1 MAEQEEEIVIIQ
13 EDEAAAQ
20 PSTDEINKE
29 KEKSSKKTDDTNKK
43 QLLIFAALAAVLVLL
58 LGILAV
64 VVVMKIKK
72 KDKPHTLSTTSIEK
86 KLQNHTTK
94 IKPSK
99 IEHLIAKAN
108 YLYTNGQ
115 KQQALK
121 IYEYIAQYSEAIS
134 QYNLGVA
141 RLKNKQYKEALQS
154 FQQAIQNGEKRCV
167 SALNAAVCSLYL
179 NNKED
184 FSYYINMAKAYLP
197 NEINSPL
204 YPYYYTLIKFYS
216 QHYYEALASV
226 SKTTSKEYEQ
236 RTKELK
242 AKLSAFFQSD
252 YPAIEALEDIH
263 NEKNNYF
270 SRALLYARVGD
281 LSLAKTNFEAALVKR
296 DMPKKATAGLIY
308 TKLKMGL
315 IDDAAND
322 LKAANKKYK
331 ENIFENYPITVF
343 LKKTLF
349 NPIKAQEVYR
359 QDIKK
364 NESIIFQ
371 ELFYFSPY
379 KIFNANQTINYIRK
393 GNATSYIDS
402 IDSAE
407 GFLQKSSSTSSVNKG
422 IAQAIKLALNFK
434 IRQANTIL
442 KQLVKIQPKH
452 SILHYNLALTYA
464 QLGDMHNAYK
474 HFIWSYHLNAKNYL
488 PGIYAYMCSKL
499 IHKEDKK
506 LLSTLKNTLAEDME
520 KSKEQLQFYTT
531 LLQISQN
538 DWLDGVDWL
547 DNNYKKRPIYLAMN
561 HLIALH
567 LNKQQ
572 TAVQSA
578 KKLILLLPKEILP
591 HIMYMNAKFYNDE
604 KPQYAKHVMNYL
616 QKQHFHYND
625 LYYGAAITHSLFI
638 QEYLISGKIYQLVQ
652 LLQHKLDVTT
662 DQDVID
668 IEQALALAL
677 FYNKEFEKS
686 YILYNSLVDTF
697 KIRDA
702 KTLFLASTAAIG
714 ANHHANA
721 IALLELSKLQDR
733 KYKETR
739 YALGL
744 LYMEINNPQG
754 AVIEFGHMKTNN
766 FHSHFFNFNID
777 TAKLTF
783 KHQHPNEN

>member
-20 PSTDEINKE
+20 PSVEEVEEQNNIDNNNDGEE
-29 KEKSSKKTDDTNKK
+29 KK
-43 QLLIFAALAAVLVLL
+43 QLLIFAALAGILILL
-58 LGILAV
+58 LAILAV
-64 VVVMKIKK
+64 VIVIKVKK
-72 KDKPHTLSTTSIEK
+72 KKEVPTVSTTAIEK
-86 KLQNHTTK
+86 KLQTNKPK

-99 IEHLIAKAN
+99 LEHLIAKAN

-121 IYEYIAQYSEAIS
+121 IYEYIAQFSEAIS

-154 FQQAIQNGEKRCV
+154 FNLAIQNGEKRCV
-167 SALNAAVCSLYL
+167 SAINAAVCSLYL

-184 FSYYINMAKAYLP
+184 FSYYLNMAKAYLSD
-197 NEINSPL
+197 EINSPL
-204 YPYYYTLIKFYS
+204 YAYYYSLIKFYS
-216 QHYYEALASV
+216 QNYYEALASID
-226 SKTTSKEYEQ
+226 KTKSSEYLEQ
-236 RTKELK
+236 TKKLK
-242 AKLSAFFQSD
+242 AQLSALFQSD
-252 YPAIEALEDIH
+252 YPAIEALEEIH
-263 NEKNNYF
+263 DNNYF

-281 LSLAKTNFEAALVKR
+281 LTLAKTNFEAAIVKNN
-296 DMPKKATAGLIY
+296 MPKKATAGLIY

-315 IDDAAND
+315 IDNAATN
-322 LKAANKKYK
+322 LKDANKKYK
-331 ENIFENYPITVF
+331 ENVFEGYPIHVF
-343 LKKTLF
+343 LKRSLF

-359 QDIKK
+359 KDIKK
-364 NESIIFQ
+364 NEWILFQ

-407 GFLQKSSSTSSVNKG
+407 TFLQKSASTSSVNKG
-422 IAQAIKLALNFK
+422 IAQAIKLALNFR

-442 KQLVKIQPKH
+442 KKLVKIQPKH
-452 SILHYNLALTYA
+452 SILHYDLALTYA
-464 QLGDMHNAYK
+464 QLGDMHNAFK

-499 IHKEDKK
+499 IHQEDKK

-531 LLQISQN
+531 LLQIAQN
-538 DWLDGVDWL
+538 DWLDAVDWL
-547 DNNYKKRPIYLAMN
+547 DTNYKTRPIYLAMKN
-561 HLIALH
+561 LIALR

-572 TAVQSA
+572 QAIQNA
-578 KKLILLLPKEILP
+578 KKLVLLLPNEILP
-591 HIMYMNAKFYNDE
+591 HIMYMNAKFYKDE
-604 KPQYAKHVMNYL
+604 RPIYAKNVMNYL
-616 QKQHFHYND
+616 EKQHFDYND
-625 LYYGAAITHSLFI
+625 LYYGASITHYLFI
-638 QEYLISGKIYQLVQ
+638 QEHLITGKIYKLVK
-652 LLQHKLDVTT
+652 LLQNKLNVTI
-662 DQDVID
+662 DKDIID
-668 IEQALALAL
+668 IQQALALAL
-677 FYNKEFEKS
+677 FFNKEFEES
-686 YILYNSLVDTF
+686 YVLYNSLVDNL

-714 ANHHANA
+714 ADHHANA
-721 IALLELSKLQDR
+721 IALLELSKLKDR

-744 LYMEINNPQG
+744 LYLEINNPQG

-766 FHSHFFNFNID
+766 FHSYFFNFNINND
-777 TAKLTF
+777 KLTF
-783 KHQHPNEN
+783 KHQHPNED